1 MPKLDRVI
9 VIDDDPGV
17 LSALAFLFA
26 SAGLAVET
34 FASAQ
39 AFFDHPLEEGPF
51 CLMLDLQLPGMDGLS
66 VQERLAHM
74 GRPAA
79 IVFLSGA
86 ADVPSTAAAMRSG
99 AVDFLVKP
107 VDDAVLLD
115 AVTRALAQAEEARQQ
130 RTERAESAQRVARL
144 TARERQVV
152 DLVSRGLLN
161 KQIASEL
168 GISEETVKVHRR
180 HAMRKLDVDSVPSL
194 VRLIDRSAP

>member
-1 MPKLDRVI
+1 MSKSDRVI

-17 LSALAFLFA
+17 LSALAFLFT
-26 SAGLAVET
+26 SAGLAVQT
-34 FASAQ
+34 FASAR
-39 AFFDHPLEEGPF
+39 AFFDQSIDEGPF
-51 CLMLDLQLPGMDGLS
+51 CLVLDLQLPGMDGLS
-66 VQERLAHM
+66 VQERLAQM
-74 GRPAA
+74 GRAAA

-86 ADVPSTAAAMRSG
+86 ADVPSTAAAMRHG

-115 AVTRALAQAEEARQQ
+115 AVTRALAQAEEAQRQ
-130 RTERAESAQRVARL
+130 RTERAESTQRIARL

-194 VRLIDRSAP
+194 VRLIDRSAS